1 MTNEKQKKSVTQNTN
16 KGFTV
21 HHPQAK
27 NAADANQKTKK
38 SKDLHDPRYIHVPGS
53 NRVYDR
59 NKLLAVLLVPLLMTL
74 MQVSS
79 VNNILAVIQD
89 AIGASN
95 SDIQWVLA
103 GYSLA
108 IGIVLVPAGRL
119 GDIYGRSTMFVIGL
133 SIFSITSLLV
143 GLANDP
149 LMLNIMR
156 LFQGFGSGMLSP
168 QTTGLIQQYFDGRAR
183 AKAFSLFG
191 LVVSIS
197 VAIGPILSG
206 ELIALFGSE
215 LGWRLSF
222 AVNMPI
228 GLIGVILALRWLPFG
243 KERRTVGKNK
253 DAIQLEYEAQQIA
266 EKKQPYPRRQ
276 HEKIDIDPFGM
287 ILLAVAVLGVMLP
300 FVTEAPAWKWAIVGL
315 GFLLLTLWVVWEKSY
330 AARGK
335 FPMVDLQLFKIRTF
349 AYSMSIVTIQFL
361 GTTSTFAIL
370 AIFLHDSL
378 GIDALHVG
386 LVTLFDAIAS
396 GIAAVVAGRY
406 AYEHGRGMQ
415 VFSLAMITTG
425 LLGSIVTVW
434 LIYLG
439 FSYWWLIIPLM
450 VMGTGQGTMGAS
462 NQTQS
467 MLDVPAS
474 HGGTAGGVIQTGQRM
489 ATAIGNALVTAVFFA
504 VQANPKFGE
513 ISGYFSISISF
524 ALISIITII
533 AMVVAIFFWREKY
546 ARANTADKA

>member
-1 MTNEKQKKSVTQNTN
+1 MTNEKHQIS
-16 KGFTV
+16 
-21 HHPQAK
+21 AK
-27 NAADANQKTKK
+27 HTTHKNFPASTSK
-38 SKDLHDPRYIHVPGS
+38 SKDTPHKGSKVKIQTDSHNPRYIHVPGS

-79 VNNILAVIQD
+79 VNNILAIIQD

-95 SDIQWVLA
+95 SDVQWVLA

-119 GDIYGRSTMFVIGL
+119 GDIYGRSTIFVIGL
-133 SIFSITSLLV
+133 SIFSIASLLV
-143 GLANDP
+143 GLSNEP
-149 LMLNIMR
+149 LMLNVMR
-156 LFQGFGSGMLSP
+156 LLQGFGSGMLSP

-206 ELIALFGSE
+206 ELISFFGSGI
-215 LGWRLSF
+215 GWRLSF
-222 AVNMPI
+222 AINMPI

-253 DAIQLEYEAQQIA
+253 GAVQLEYEAQQLA
-266 EKKQPYPRRQ
+266 EQKQPYLRK
-276 HEKIDIDPFGM
+276 ENTKIDIDPFGM

-315 GFLLLTLWVVWEKSY
+315 GFLLLVLWVNWEKSY

-378 GIDALHVG
+378 GIDALNVG
-386 LVTLFDAIAS
+386 LVTLFDAVAS

-415 VFSLAMITTG
+415 VFALAMITTG
-425 LLGSIVTVW
+425 LLGSIIAVW
-434 LIYLG
+434 MIYLG
-439 FSYWWLIIPLM
+439 FSYWWLILPLM
-450 VMGTGQGTMGAS
+450 IMGTGQGTMGAS
-462 NQTQS
+462 NQTQA

-474 HGGTAGGVIQTGQRM
+474 RGGTAGGVIQTGQRM

-504 VQANPKFGE
+504 VQANPQFGK
-513 ISGYFSISISF
+513 ISGYFSISVSF
-524 ALISIITII
+524 TLISIITII
-533 AMVVAIFFWREKY
+533 AMVIAIFFWREKY
-546 ARANTADKA
+546 AQPAKK